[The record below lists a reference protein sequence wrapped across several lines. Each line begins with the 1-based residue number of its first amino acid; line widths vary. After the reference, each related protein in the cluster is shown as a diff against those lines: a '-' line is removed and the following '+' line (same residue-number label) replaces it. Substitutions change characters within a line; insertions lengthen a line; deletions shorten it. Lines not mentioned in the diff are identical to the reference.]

1 MQLTIYAY
9 GHPVLNKVALEISK
23 EELIQYGN
31 FVDDMFDT
39 MYKSNGV
46 GLAAPQVGRSIR
58 IFVLDT
64 IQVKDDLKIENPIKK
79 AFINPE
85 IIEEWGD
92 LWSYEEGCLSFPD
105 INASVERPENVRI
118 KYLDENFTEHIEV
131 FNGFNARVIQHE
143 YDHLE
148 GILFVEK
155 FKPLKRRL
163 LSKKLDR
170 IKKGEIR
177 SKYPIKFGK

>member
-9 GHPVLNKVALEISK
+9 GHQVLNKVALEISK
-23 EELIQYGN
+23 EELIQYGS

-39 MYKSNGV
+39 MYKCNGV
-46 GLAAPQVGRSIR
+46 GLAAPQVGRSVR
-58 IFVLDT
+58 LFVVDT

-85 IIEEWGD
+85 IIEEWGE

-170 IKKGEIR
+170 IKKGEIH

>member
-1 MQLTIYAY
+1 MQLPIYAY
-9 GHPVLNKVALEISK
+9 GHPVLNKIASEISK
-23 EELIQYGN
+23 EEFAQFGN
-31 FVDDMFDT
+31 FVNDMFDT

-58 IFVLDT
+58 LFVVDT

-85 IIEEWGD
+85 IIEEWGE
-92 LWSYEEGCLSFPD
+92 LWGYEEGCLSFPD

-118 KYLDENFTEHIEV
+118 KYMDENYIEHIEV

-143 YDHLE
+143 YDHLD
-148 GILFVEK
+148 GILFIEK

-163 LSKKLDR
+163 LNKKLDK
-170 IKKGEIR
+170 IKKGEIQ

>member
-9 GHPVLNKVALEISK
+9 GHPVLNKVASEISK
-23 EELIQYGN
+23 EELIQYGS

-39 MYKSNGV
+39 MYKCSGV
-46 GLAAPQVGRSIR
+46 GLAAPQVGKSVR
-58 IFVLDT
+58 IFVVDT
-64 IQVKDDLKIENPIKK
+64 IQVKDDLKIENLIKK